1 MTENR
6 RTTSF
11 WDIYKNCKIVA
22 MAIYDPYDRKW
33 IPKAHTY
40 WKRGDE
46 KHLSTLVES
55 KRFESHWA
63 AENHALFLAYK
74 WCDEH
79 MVDVIPSP
87 IYNNR
92 VIFVIFRPEKG
103 VK

>member
-22 MAIYDPYDRKW
+22 MAIYDPHDRKW

-46 KHLSTLVES
+46 KHLGTLVES

-79 MVDVIPSP
+79 MVGMIPSP

-92 VIFVIFRPEKG
+92 VIFVMFHPEKG